1 MLSAR
6 INLHGIK
13 RKIIKNSLQ
22 FENCREKK
30 SEFLSYIFIDH
41 IYRSS
46 HWMIFGMVVNIFAL
60 VNSEIL
66 SSLVNILIFLLLL
79 FFFLRGESYP
89 SVEV

>member
-30 SEFLSYIFIDH
+30 SEFLSYISIDH
-41 IYRSS
+41 VYRSS
-46 HWMIFGMVVNIFAL
+46 HWIIFAMVVNIFVL
-60 VNSEIL
+60 VNSDIV
-66 SSLVNILIFLLLL
+66 SSLVNILIFLL
-79 FFFLRGESYP
+79 FFFLRGGSYP